1 MNMPYALWLTMTLKV
16 QEKREL
22 SDNGLTRSVSMEFTL
37 MTYMMEFQMDG
48 LFARLLTELN
58 QQSLNG
64 KTSLKFQRTTNLETH
79 PTLVKLSKP
88 AKSQQ
93 WDLR

>member
-1 MNMPYALWLTMTLKV
+1 
-16 QEKREL
+16 
-22 SDNGLTRSVSMEFTL
+22 MEFTL

-48 LFARLLTELN
+48 LFARLLTEFN
-58 QQSLNG
+58 QMSLNG
-64 KTSLKFQRTTNLETH
+64 KMLLKLQRTTNLETH

-88 AKSQQ
+88 AKSQK